1 MSQAFLHKQ
10 YLEQVAPALMKEL
23 GYKNIHQVP
32 KVLKVVLNTGFGD
45 EMDKAGLEDLRKD
58 FASIAG
64 QSPVTCKARISVSN
78 FKVREGMPVGLMVT
92 LRGEVMWDFLF
103 RLLAISLPNIRDFR
117 GVSSRLDGH
126 GNYTL
131 GITDHSIFPEINV
144 ERQRTNIGL
153 DISIV
158 TSASTDKE
166 GHALL
171 SHLGMPFRKTSSDL
185 KSDEEVAA

>member
-64 QSPVTCKARISVSN
+64 QSPVICKARISVSN
-78 FKVREGMPVGLMVT
+78 FKVRQGMPVGLMVT

-158 TSASTDKE
+158 TSAATDKE
-166 GHALL
+166 GHELL
-171 SHLGMPFRKTSSDL
+171 SHLGMPFRKTSSDQQNQE
-185 KSDEEVAA
+185 DAAA